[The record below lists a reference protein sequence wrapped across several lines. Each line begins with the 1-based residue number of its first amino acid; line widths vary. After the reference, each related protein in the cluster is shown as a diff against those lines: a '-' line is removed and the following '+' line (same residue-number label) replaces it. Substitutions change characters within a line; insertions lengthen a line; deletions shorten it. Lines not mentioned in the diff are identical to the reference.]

1 MRIIYAKQKDA
12 TRLSLLSFLA
22 VNVLTMAERQIVTE
36 DEFNNIFGASDEEI
50 DFLGFSDIDVSDCE
64 DEIDGENVETVEENA
79 EDWTNNVGICDD
91 DGPWIEKFN

>member
-12 TRLSLLSFLA
+12 TRLSLLSFVA

-50 DFLGFSDIDVSDCE
+50 DFLGFSDRC
-64 DEIDGENVETVEENA
+64 
-79 EDWTNNVGICDD
+79 
-91 DGPWIEKFN
+91 